1 MSRSNVGLQAILTMM
16 LLSGASLALA
26 QEGYTDRGVMT
37 SITSAAMNDNKLVD
51 LSVPSV
57 NDPHEV
63 ELLFKEGDEITS
75 ILDSLNKKGFH
86 IQYKKNQ
93 FQPSMTLVSLP
104 TATEIDDV
112 LREILE
118 PWDFR
123 VYRTAYGKVIVTPD
137 KKRKTQSS
145 LQSDAQ
151 TP

>member
-1 MSRSNVGLQAILTMM
+1 MSRSNAGLQ
-16 LLSGASLALA
+16 SVLALILVSGGSYVHA
-26 QEGYTDRGVMT
+26 QEAYRDPGVMT
-37 SITSAAMNDNKLVD
+37 SITSAASDSKLLDV
-51 LSVPSV
+51 SVPSV

-86 IQYKKNQ
+86 IQYKKSQ

-123 VYRTAYGKVIVTPD
+123 VYRTPYGKVIVSPD
-137 KKRKTQSS
+137 KQKKKAQAAAQST
-145 LQSDAQ
+145 AQ
-151 TP
+151 NP